1 MATHYGAANDT
12 ELASENMSQED
23 FYSQWPNVSEA
34 PVRDDYRELLERYR
48 QWSEQ
53 QFITADIDELV
64 HHRATFFDQ
73 LLERLWHQF
82 SLTKETVTLVAVGGF
97 GRHTLHPG
105 SDIDLL
111 VLDDTQSA
119 SAAAKLTDFLTFLWD
134 LHLDIGH
141 AVRTVDDCFVQAAD
155 DITIATNLIEA
166 RYLCGDEAN
175 FQHFQQRLVSHFPWS
190 SRDFY
195 QAKLAEQRQRHQQ
208 YHGTS
213 YNLEPNIK
221 SSPGGLRDVQ
231 TIGWIAKR
239 HFQTHSDE
247 SLVEYGYMTADEFV
261 ELRDCMNWLWRIR
274 FALHLEVGKR
284 EDRLLFDFQPG
295 VAVRLGYG
303 NEGKQS
309 VELMMKD
316 YFKVVL
322 RVSELNQM
330 LLQFFQ
336 QAVLGAQD
344 LLDSVNLDDHFAV
357 TGELLTARS
366 DEVFEQPK
374 NIIKA
379 FLLIA
384 QHPTISGIQ
393 SHTIRLLRNARAQL
407 TEPLS
412 YDADCR
418 ELFCQLIEHP
428 SGCGKAFTLMHHH
441 SVVASYLPQWQ
452 QIVGQMQFDLFHAY
466 TVDEHTYRL
475 VRNLY
480 RFSESDHQGQFALC
494 EELVESMQRRYC
506 LYLAGIF
513 HDIAKGRGGDHSELG
528 AMDARNFCHQHGYS
542 ESDAELVAWLVEH
555 HLTMSVT
562 AQKRDIHDPEVVQ
575 EFANKMASR
584 ERLDYLYCLTVADI
598 RATNQSLWNNW
609 KATLL
614 EELYNAT
621 RHLLDQN
628 TNAPTLDVRKK
639 IQQTKASALALLLS
653 AGFDEKDIFA
663 LWGRFT
669 ADYFFRHTAEQISWH
684 SQHILNL
691 PSEQLPLILIGD
703 ENNYG
708 TTELFIYHHEESH
721 LFAAVAGV
729 LDSQQLS
736 ILDAQILATRDG
748 YVMDTFVLLQ
758 SDGKPLTDQQRIEE
772 VKQQLLDVL
781 HKRAPVP
788 RTERPLS
795 RRMKNFEVKTRVKFL
810 TGKHQRRTTFELTT
824 LDRPGLVAK
833 IAAIL
838 QHQGVTLLAAKIT
851 TIGEQAEDLFIVAS
865 ERHQALSN
873 AEKRNLKRQIIK
885 ELDY

>member
-1 MATHYGAANDT
+1 MVFDVVPETLT
-12 ELASENMSQED
+12 QED
-23 FYSQWPNVSEA
+23 FYSQWPTANEA
-34 PVRDDYRELLERYR
+34 PCRETYRELLERYR

-64 HHRATFFDQ
+64 NHRSTFFDQ
-73 LLERLWHQF
+73 LLERLWQQF
-82 SLTKETVTLVAVGGF
+82 GLNKETVALVAVGGY
-97 GRHTLHPG
+97 GRQSLHPG

-111 VLDDTQSA
+111 LLDDSQSA
-119 SAAAKLTDFLTFLWD
+119 SAASKLTDFLTFLWD

-141 AVRTVDDCFVQAAD
+141 AVRTVSDCFVQAAD

-166 RYLCGDEAN
+166 RFLAGDETT
-175 FQHFQQRLVSHFPWS
+175 FQRFQQQLVSNFPWS

-195 QAKLAEQRQRHQQ
+195 QAKLDEQKQRHQQ

-221 SSPGGLRDVQ
+221 SSPGGLRDIQ

-303 NEGKQS
+303 NEGKAS

-336 QAVLGAQD
+336 QAILGAQD
-344 LLDSVNLDDHFAV
+344 LLDSTNLDDDFAV
-357 TGELLTARS
+357 TGEMLTARH
-366 DEVFEQPK
+366 DQVFD
-374 NIIKA
+374 NRNNMIKA
-379 FLLIA
+379 FVLIA
-384 QHPTISGIQ
+384 QHPEITGIQ
-393 SHTIRLLRNARAQL
+393 SHTIRLLRNARAHL
-407 TEPLS
+407 NEPLS
-412 YDADCR
+412 YDAQCR

-428 SGCGKAFTLMHHH
+428 RGCGRAFALMHHH
-441 SVVASYLPQWQ
+441 SVMASYLPQWQ

-480 RFSESDHQGQFALC
+480 RFSDHDHQGEFPLC
-494 EELVESMQRRYC
+494 EQLVESMQRRYC

-528 AMDARNFCHQHGYS
+528 AMDARNFCNQHGYS
-542 ESDAELVAWLVEH
+542 DDDAELVAWMVNH

-562 AQKRDIHDPEVVQ
+562 AQKRDIHDPEVIQ
-575 EFANKMASR
+575 TFANKMQTR

-598 RATNQSLWNNW
+598 RATNHSLWNNW

-621 RHLLDQN
+621 RYLLEQN
-628 TNAPTLDVRKK
+628 SNTPTLDVRKK
-639 IQQTKASALALLLS
+639 IQQNKANAMALLLS
-653 AGFDEKDIFA
+653 AGFDEKDINA

-691 PSEQLPLILIGD
+691 STEQLPLILIGD

-721 LFAAVAGV
+721 LFASVAGV
-729 LDSQQLS
+729 LDCQQLN

-758 SDGKPLTDQQRIEE
+758 RDGKPLTDPQRIEE
-772 VKQQLLDVL
+772 VKQQLLDVM
-781 HKRAPVP
+781 HKRQSVP
-788 RTERPLS
+788 TNERPLS
-795 RRMKNFEVKTRVKFL
+795 RRMKNFEVKTRVKFV
-810 TGKHQRRTTFELTT
+810 TSKHQRRTTFELTT

-833 IAAIL
+833 LAAIL
-838 QHQGVTLLAAKIT
+838 QRLNVIVLAAKIT
-851 TIGEQAEDLFIVAS
+851 TIGEQAEDLFIVS
-865 ERHQALSN
+865 TTDNEALSD
-873 AEKRNLKRQIIK
+873 AEKEILKTQII
-885 ELDY
+885 EQLDY

>member
-1 MATHYGAANDT
+1 MIDPV
-12 ELASENMSQED
+12 ASEHLACED
-23 FYSQWPNVSEA
+23 FYSQWPAADAAPSREA
-34 PVRDDYRELLERYR
+34 YQQLLERYR

-53 QFITADIDELV
+53 QFITADIDALV
-64 HHRATFFDQ
+64 HHRSTFFDQ
-73 LLERLWHQF
+73 LLQRLWQQF
-82 SLTKETVTLVAVGGF
+82 QLNEETVSLVAVGGF
-97 GRHTLHPG
+97 GRQTLHPG

-111 VLDDTQSA
+111 ILDDTQSA
-119 SAAAKLTDFLTFLWD
+119 SAASKLTAFLTFLWD

-141 AVRTVDDCFVQAAD
+141 AVRSVADCFVQAAD
-155 DITIATNLIEA
+155 DITVATNLIEA
-166 RYLCGDEAN
+166 RYLCGNETL
-175 FQHFQQRLVSHFPWS
+175 FQRFQQQLVSEFPWS

-195 QAKLAEQRQRHQQ
+195 QAKLEEQEQRHQQ

-221 SSPGGLRDVQ
+221 SSPGGLRDIQ

-336 QAVLGAQD
+336 QAILGAQD
-344 LLDSVNLDDHFAV
+344 LMDSTHLDADFAV
-357 TGELLTARS
+357 TGHMLSARH
-366 DEVFEQPK
+366 DQVFA
-374 NIIKA
+374 NRSNLIKA

-384 QHPTISGIQ
+384 QHPEINGIQ

-407 TEPLS
+407 HEPLS

-418 ELFCQLIEHP
+418 KLFCQLIEHP
-428 SGCGKAFTLMHHH
+428 NGCGRAFALMHHH
-441 SVVASYLPQWQ
+441 SVMASYLPQWQ

-480 RFSESDHQGQFALC
+480 RYSDAAYAGNFPLC
-494 EELVESMQRRYC
+494 EQLVKQMKRRYC

-542 ESDAELVAWLVEH
+542 DDDAELVAWLVEH

-562 AQKRDIHDPEVVQ
+562 AQKRDIHEPDVVQ
-575 EFANKMASR
+575 NFANKMQTK
-584 ERLDYLYCLTVADI
+584 ERLDFLYCLTVADI
-598 RATNQSLWNNW
+598 RATNRSLWNNW

-621 RHLLDQN
+621 RYLLEQN
-628 TNAPTLDVRKK
+628 SSSPTLDVRKK
-639 IQQTKASALALLLS
+639 IQQNKANAMALLLS
-653 AGFDEKDIFA
+653 AGFNENDIQS

-684 SQHILNL
+684 SQHILKL
-691 PSEQLPLILIGD
+691 SAEQLPLILIGD

-708 TTELFIYHHEESH
+708 TTELFIYHHEQSH
-721 LFAAVAGV
+721 LFASVAGV
-729 LDSQQLS
+729 LDAQQLS

-748 YVMDTFVLLQ
+748 FVMDTFVLLQ
-758 SDGKPLTDQQRIEE
+758 RDGKPLTDPQRIEE

-781 HKRAPVP
+781 HRRQSVP
-788 RTERPLS
+788 ENHRPLS

-810 TGKHQRRTTFELTT
+810 PSKHQRRTTFELTT

-833 IAAIL
+833 LAAIL
-838 QHQGVTLLAAKIT
+838 QRLNVSVLAAKIT

-865 ERHQALSN
+865 ADNEALS
-873 AEKRNLKRQIIK
+873 EQQREQLKQQIVT

>member
-1 MATHYGAANDT
+1 MVNADNDK
-12 ELASENMSQED
+12 D
-23 FYSQWPNVSEA
+23 FHGHWPS
-34 PVRDDYRELLERYR
+34 RDSTPQTKDYKELLTSY
-48 QWSEQ
+48 QNWSATR
-53 QFITADIDELV
+53 FVTADIDELV

-73 LLERLWHQF
+73 LLNQLWAQF
-82 SLTKETVTLVAVGGF
+82 KLTEEPATLIAVGGY
-97 GRHTLHPG
+97 GRETLHPG

-111 VLDDTQSA
+111 ILIDDTSNRLHKIED
-119 SAAAKLTDFLTFLWD
+119 KLSRLITFLWD

-141 AVRTVDDCFVQAAD
+141 SVRSIDECFQQAAE
-155 DITIATNLIEA
+155 DITVATNLIES
-166 RYLCGDEAN
+166 RFLTGSDELFN
-175 FQHFQQRLVSHFPWS
+175 DFHQHLINDFPWS

-195 QAKLAEQRQRHQQ
+195 QAKLDEQQQRHQQ
-208 YHGTS
+208 YHSTS

-221 SSPGGLRDVQ
+221 SSPGGLRDIQ

-247 SLVEYGYMTADEFV
+247 NLVEYGYMTADEFV

-274 FALHLEVGKR
+274 FALHIEAGKR

-303 NEGKQS
+303 NEGKSS
-309 VELMMKD
+309 VETMMKD

-330 LLQFFQ
+330 LLQFFH
-336 QAVLGAQD
+336 QAILGTQD
-344 LLDSVNLDDHFAV
+344 LQDAELIDRDFAISN
-357 TGELLTARS
+357 TLLTARH
-366 DEVFEQPK
+366 DEVFDNPV
-374 NIIKA
+374 NLIRA
-379 FLLIA
+379 FVCIA
-384 QHPTISGIQ
+384 EYPQITGIH
-393 SHTIRLLRNARAQL
+393 SNTIRLIRNARGQL
-407 TEPLS
+407 GEPLS
-412 YDADCR
+412 HHPDCR
-418 ELFCQLIEHP
+418 EKFNQLIQHER
-428 SGCGKAFTLMHHH
+428 GCGLAFSLMHHH
-441 SVVASYLPQWQ
+441 SVLASYLPQWQ

-466 TVDEHTYRL
+466 TVDEHTFRL

-480 RFSESDHQGQFALC
+480 RYSDEKYADQFPLC
-494 EELVESMQRRYC
+494 EKIVEQMERKYC

-528 AMDARNFCHQHGYS
+528 EMDARNFCHQHGYS
-542 ESDAELVAWLVEH
+542 EDDAELVAWLVRH

-562 AQKRDIHDPEVVQ
+562 AQKRDIHDPEVIQ
-575 EFANKMASR
+575 EFANQVQTV
-584 ERLDYLYCLTVADI
+584 ERLDFLYCLTVADI

-621 RHLLDQN
+621 AYLLQQDSSQ
-628 TNAPTLDVRKK
+628 PTLDVREK
-639 IQQTKASALALLLS
+639 IKENKASAMALLLS
-653 AGFDEKDIFA
+653 AGFDKGDINA

-691 PSEQLPLILIGD
+691 PTDQLPLILIGD

-721 LFAAVAGV
+721 LFASVAGV

-748 YVMDTFVLLQ
+748 FVMDTFIVLQ
-758 SDGKPLTDQQRIEE
+758 RDGKPLTEPQRIEE

-781 HKRAPVP
+781 HKRVPVP
-788 RTERPLS
+788 KTNRPLS
-795 RRMKNFEVKTRVKFL
+795 RRMKNFSVKTEVSFIPS
-810 TGKHQRRTTFELTT
+810 KHQGRTTFELVT
-824 LDRPGLVAK
+824 LDRPGLIAK
-833 IAAIL
+833 LAAIL
-838 QHQGVTLLAAKIT
+838 QQQNVTLLAAKIT
-851 TIGEQAEDLFIVAS
+851 TIGEQAEDLFIVTS
-865 ERHQALSN
+865 EDNTSLDEQQKQAL
-873 AEKRNLKRQIIK
+873 KQQII
-885 ELDY
+885 EDLEF

>member
-1 MATHYGAANDT
+1 MT
-12 ELASENMSQED
+12 SESLSQTD
-23 FYSQWPNVSEA
+23 FFGQWPALSEA
-34 PVRDDYRELLERYR
+34 PCRDAYRNLLEQYR

-53 QFITADIDELV
+53 QFITADIDELI
-64 HHRATFFDQ
+64 HHRSAFFDHLLKHLWQQ
-73 LLERLWHQF
+73 LQLNHEKV
-82 SLTKETVTLVAVGGF
+82 SLIAVGGY
-97 GRHTLHPG
+97 GRETLHPG

-111 VLDDTQSA
+111 ILDDTQQA

-141 AVRTVDDCFVQAAD
+141 AVRTVNDCFTQAAN

-166 RYLCGDEAN
+166 RYLCGDEST
-175 FQHFQQRLVSHFPWS
+175 FQRFQQQLVRDFPWS
-190 SRDFY
+190 SREFY
-195 QAKLAEQRQRHQQ
+195 QAKHEEQQRRHHQ

-221 SSPGGLRDVQ
+221 SSPGGLRDIQ

-261 ELRDCMNWLWRIR
+261 ELRECMNWLWRIR

-303 NEGKQS
+303 NEGKSS

-336 QAVLGAQD
+336 QAILGAQD
-344 LLDSVNLDDHFAV
+344 LLDSKNLDDDFAIS
-357 TGELLTARS
+357 GEMLTARH
-366 DEVFEQPK
+366 DPVFDQRE
-374 NIIKA
+374 NMIKA
-379 FLLIA
+379 FVLIA
-384 QHPTISGIQ
+384 ENPQITGIQ

-407 TEPLS
+407 NEPLS
-412 YDADCR
+412 YHADCR
-418 ELFCQLIEHP
+418 LLFCQLIEHP
-428 SGCGKAFTLMHHH
+428 RGCGRAFALMHHH

-480 RFSESDHQGQFALC
+480 RFTDPAHQGEFPLSEQ
-494 EELVESMQRRYC
+494 LVETMQRRHC
-506 LYLAGIF
+506 LFLAGIF

-528 AMDARNFCHQHGYS
+528 AMDARNFCHQHGYPDA
-542 ESDAELVAWLVEH
+542 DAELVAWLVKH

-562 AQKRDIHDPEVVQ
+562 AQKRDIHDPEVIQ
-575 EFANKMASR
+575 NFANQMQDC
-584 ERLDYLYCLTVADI
+584 ERMDYLYCLTVADI
-598 RATNQSLWNNW
+598 RATNHSLWNNW

-621 RHLLDQN
+621 RYLLDQDSN
-628 TNAPTLDVRKK
+628 TPTLDVRQK
-639 IQQTKASALALLLS
+639 IQHNKASAMALLLS
-653 AGFDEKDIFA
+653 AGFDEKVILA

-691 PSEQLPLILIGD
+691 NTDQLPLILIGD

-721 LFAAVAGV
+721 LFASVAGV
-729 LDSQQLS
+729 LDSEQLS

-748 YVMDTFVLLQ
+748 FVMDTFVLLQ
-758 SDGKPLTDQQRIEE
+758 RDGKPLTDPRRIED
-772 VKQQLLDVL
+772 VKQQILDVL
-781 HKRAPVP
+781 HKRKSVP
-788 RTERPLS
+788 ENHRPLS
-795 RRMKNFEVKTRVKFL
+795 RRMKNFNVKTRIKFIPS
-810 TGKHQRRTTFELTT
+810 KHQGRTTFELTT
-824 LDRPGLVAK
+824 LDRPGLIAK
-833 IAAIL
+833 FAAIL
-838 QHQGVTLLAAKIT
+838 QRLDVILLAAKIT
-851 TIGEQAEDLFIVAS
+851 TIGEQADDLFIVAS
-865 ERHQALSN
+865 TKNEALSE
-873 AEKRNLKRQIIK
+873 AEKQTLKEQII
-885 ELDY
+885 EQLDF

>member
-1 MATHYGAANDT
+1 MISPKTSHS
-12 ELASENMSQED
+12 LASED
-23 FYSQWPNVSEA
+23 FYSHWPCADEA
-34 PVRDDYRELLERYR
+34 PCRESYKALLERYR

-53 QFITADIDELV
+53 LFVTADIDELV
-64 HHRATFFDQ
+64 HHRSTFFDQ
-73 LLERLWHQF
+73 LIERLWQQF
-82 SLTKETVTLVAVGGF
+82 QLEQAPLALLAVGGF
-97 GRHTLHPG
+97 GRQTLHPG

-111 VLDDTQSA
+111 ILHDGASEQYHHKITQ
-119 SAAAKLTDFLTFLWD
+119 FLTFLWD

-141 AVRTVDDCFVQAAD
+141 AVRSVEDCFVQAAN

-166 RYLCGDEAN
+166 RYLCGDESLE
-175 FQHFQQRLVSHFPWS
+175 QQFQQQLLNDFPWS

-195 QAKLAEQRQRHQQ
+195 QAKLDEQNQRHQQ

-221 SSPGGLRDVQ
+221 SSPGGLRDIQ

-261 ELRDCMNWLWRIR
+261 ELRDCQNWLWRIR
-274 FALHLEVGKR
+274 FALHIEVGKR

-303 NEGKQS
+303 NEGKAS

-316 YFKVVL
+316 FFKMVL
-322 RVSELNQM
+322 RVSELNKM

-336 QAVLGAQD
+336 QAILSSQTFF
-344 LLDSVNLDDHFAV
+344 DSVVLNDDFSI
-357 TGELLTARS
+357 TGEMLTARH
-366 DEVFEQPK
+366 DEVFLTRK
-374 NIIKA
+374 NLLQA
-379 FLLIA
+379 FVLIA
-384 QHPTISGIQ
+384 QNPSIKGIQ
-393 SHTIRLLRNARAQL
+393 PHTVRLLRNARAQL
-407 TEPLS
+407 SEPLS
-412 YDADCR
+412 YDAECR
-418 ELFCQLIEHP
+418 ALFCQLMAHP
-428 SGCGKAFTLMHHH
+428 NGCGKAFELMHHH
-441 SVVASYLPQWQ
+441 SVMASYLPQWQ

-475 VRNLY
+475 VTNLH
-480 RFSESDHQGQFALC
+480 RFSAAEYLGQFPLC
-494 EELVESMQRRYC
+494 EAIVAQLQRPHC

-542 ESDAELVAWLVEH
+542 DDDAELVAWLVEH
-555 HLTMSVT
+555 HLTLSVT

-575 EFANKMASR
+575 AFANQMQTK
-584 ERLDYLYCLTVADI
+584 ERLDFLYCLTVADI
-598 RATNQSLWNNW
+598 RATNSTLWNNW

-614 EELYNAT
+614 EELYTAT
-621 RHLLDQN
+621 GYLLEQDS
-628 TNAPTLDVRKK
+628 TSPTLDVRQK
-639 IQQTKASALALLLS
+639 IQQNKASAMALLLS
-653 AGFDEKDIFA
+653 AGFAEPEITA

-669 ADYFFRHTAEQISWH
+669 ADYFFRHTPEQISWH
-684 SQHILNL
+684 SQHILQL
-691 PSEQLPLILIGD
+691 RTEQLPLILIGD

-729 LDSQQLS
+729 LDAQQLS

-758 SDGKPLTDQQRIEE
+758 RDGKPLTQPQRIEE
-772 VKQQLLDVL
+772 VKQHLLDVL
-781 HKRAPVP
+781 HKRQPVP
-788 RTERPLS
+788 QNHRPLS
-795 RRMKNFEVKTRVKFL
+795 RRMKNFSVDTHIHFIPS
-810 TGKHQRRTTFELTT
+810 KHQRRTTFELTT

-833 IAAIL
+833 LAAIL
-838 QHQGVTLLAAKIT
+838 QRLNVVILAAKIT

-865 ERHQALSN
+865 AEGEALSA
-873 AEKRNLKRQIIK
+873 AEKQQLEQQIT
-885 ELDY
+885 EQLDY

>member
-1 MATHYGAANDT
+1 MDT
-12 ELASENMSQED
+12 EQAD
-23 FYSQWPNVSEA
+23 FYAHWPASNLALEA
-34 PVRDDYRELLERYR
+34 GAYRELIAHYHR
-48 QWSEQ
+48 WSEGH
-53 QFITADIDELV
+53 FVTADIDELI
-64 HHRATFFDQ
+64 HHRAQFFDQ
-73 LLERLWHQF
+73 LLTELWHRFDF
-82 SLTKETVTLVAVGGF
+82 SNESMALIAVGGY

-111 VLDDTQSA
+111 ILVDCEDTLSRCA
-119 SAAAKLTDFLTFLWD
+119 VSEFVTFLWD
-134 LHLDIGH
+134 LHLDVGH
-141 AVRTVDDCFVQAAD
+141 SVRTVSQCLTAASE
-155 DITIATNLIEA
+155 DITTATNLIES
-166 RYLCGDEAN
+166 RPVVGDETLIRDYE
-175 FQHFQQRLVSHFPWS
+175 QRLLSDFPWS

-195 QAKLAEQRQRHQQ
+195 QAKLDEQRQRHQQ

-221 SSPGGLRDVQ
+221 SSPGGLRDIQ

-247 SLVEYGYMTADEFV
+247 SLVEFGYMTADEFV
-261 ELRDCMNWLWRIR
+261 ELRECMNWLWRIR

-336 QAVLGAQD
+336 QAILNPQD
-344 LLDSVNLDDHFAV
+344 LHHTIDIDEHFAINQH
-357 TGELLTARS
+357 LLSARH
-366 DEVFEQPK
+366 DEVFEDHSQLIRAFV
-374 NIIKA
+374 IIA
-379 FLLIA
+379 E
-384 QHPTISGIQ
+384 HPEIEGIH
-393 SHTIRLLRNARAQL
+393 SHTIRQLRNARAQL
-407 TEPLS
+407 NEPLS
-412 YDADCR
+412 YDPDCR
-418 ELFCQLIEHP
+418 FWFKRLIEHP
-428 SGCGKAFTLMHHH
+428 SGCGRAFALMHHH
-441 SVVASYLPQWQ
+441 GVIASYLPQWQ

-466 TVDEHTYRL
+466 TVDEHTFRL

-480 RFSESDHQGQFALC
+480 RFSDPEYVGQFPLC
-494 EELVESMQRRYC
+494 EERVAQMTRRHC

-528 AMDARNFCHQHGYS
+528 AMDASNFCLQHRYS
-542 ESDAELVAWLVEH
+542 QVDSDLISWLVEH

-562 AQKRDIHDPEVVQ
+562 AQKRDIHDPDVIQ
-575 EFANKMASR
+575 EFANIVDTV
-584 ERLDYLYCLTVADI
+584 ERLDFLYCLTVADI
-598 RATNQSLWNNW
+598 RATNHSLWNNW

-621 RHLLDQN
+621 RYLLEQN
-628 TNAPTLDVRKK
+628 SSKPTLDVRDK
-639 IQQTKASALALLLS
+639 IQQNKANAMALLLS
-653 AGFDEKDIFA
+653 GGYEKEAILA

-684 SQHILNL
+684 SQHILQL
-691 PSEQLPLILIGD
+691 KDDELPLILIGD

-708 TTELFIYHHEESH
+708 TTELFVYHHDEGH

-729 LDSQQLS
+729 LDSQQLT

-748 YVMDTFVLLQ
+748 FVMDTFVLLQ
-758 SDGKPLTDQQRIEE
+758 RNGKPLTETRRIEE
-772 VKQQLLDVL
+772 VKQHLLDVL
-781 HKRAPVP
+781 HRRRKVP
-788 RTERPLS
+788 KNNRPLS
-795 RRMKNFEVKTRVKFL
+795 RRLKNFSVKTQVNFLPVKHR
-810 TGKHQRRTTFELTT
+810 GRTTFELVA
-824 LDRPGLVAK
+824 LDRPGLVAR

-838 QHQGVTLLAAKIT
+838 QRLDVSLLAAKIT
-851 TIGEQAEDLFIVAS
+851 TIGEQAEDLFIVS
-865 ERHQALSN
+865 SHRGEALSDEQKL
-873 AEKRNLKRQIIK
+873 ALKQQITSD
-885 ELDY
+885 LDG